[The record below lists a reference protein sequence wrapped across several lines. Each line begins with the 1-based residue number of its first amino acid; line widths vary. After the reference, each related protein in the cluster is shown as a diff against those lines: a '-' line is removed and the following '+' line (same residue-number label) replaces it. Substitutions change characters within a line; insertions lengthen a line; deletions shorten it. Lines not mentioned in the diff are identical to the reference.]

1 MPKLKIL
8 LTGGTGFLG
17 QYVVPLLRDFA
28 EVDVISRSAGEG
40 RVQGD
45 LTRWNAGLDL
55 TALKNKKYDIFL
67 HMAGLYDLTASRA
80 DCFLQNVAATGIAL
94 KIARELEIPVF
105 MNTSSVAAGV
115 NSELS
120 IAKPY
125 DMNFTRS
132 FPDPYAESKALAEQ
146 LIVNWSEHFRL
157 CVNLRLGVLVGD
169 TQTGRIL
176 RIDGPYHCPRA
187 IESLRLLIEKF
198 PTALPLPGK
207 PHQRLP
213 LVPVNTAASA
223 IAGFTK
229 WSQALENRG
238 YQSFH
243 ITPKEGLAITELYK
257 RTLRQLFIPHKGI
270 NLVGRVPKSIL
281 KKVSKWTIR
290 FPEEELNYL
299 LGFPLYDSLS
309 TREVLGEDW
318 CPEFADYE
326 TPFWRG
332 YNAYL
337 SNR

>member
-1 MPKLKIL
+1 MAKLKIL

-17 QYVVPLLRDFA
+17 LYVVPLLREFA
-28 EVDVISRSAGEG
+28 EVDVVSRSAGEG
-40 RVQGD
+40 KIQGD

-55 TALKNKKYDIFL
+55 PALKQKKYDIFL
-67 HMAGLYDLTASRA
+67 HMAGLYDLTASHA
-80 DCFLQNVAATGIAL
+80 DCFIQNVAATGTAI
-94 KIARELEIPVF
+94 KIARELEIPIF

-125 DMNFTRS
+125 DTNFTTA

-146 LIVNWSEHFRL
+146 VIANAAEHFRL

-169 TQTGRIL
+169 TKDGRIL

-187 IESLRLLIEKF
+187 LESLRGLIEKF
-198 PTALPLPGK
+198 PTSLPMPGK
-207 PHQRLP
+207 AKQRLP
-213 LVPVNTAASA
+213 LVPVDSAAQA
-223 IAGFTK
+223 IAGFAK
-229 WSQALENRG
+229 WSQSSENQG

-243 ITPKEGLAITELYK
+243 ITPKEGLSIEELYR
-257 RTLRQLFIPHKGI
+257 RTLKQLFIPHKGI
-270 NLVGRVPKSIL
+270 NLVGRIPKPIL
-281 KKVSKWTIR
+281 KKVTKWTIR

-309 TREVLGEDW
+309 TREVLGENW

-326 TPFWRG
+326 KTFWRG
-332 YNAYL
+332 YNAYI